1 MRLNE
6 RKIANKKSPQKSSYA
21 PLRAN
26 RKDDVDWISVEKELP
41 APNVHVLCCTNW
53 GKIVISSLQEHGRWS
68 GFKAYSQ
75 EVLYWQPLPP
85 VPKKLKNKLLAEV
98 GYAIRERNP
107 FRKGENE

>member
-1 MRLNE
+1 MH
-6 RKIANKKSPQKSSYA
+6 
-21 PLRAN
+21 
-26 RKDDVDWISVEKELP
+26 DWISVEKELP

-98 GYAIRERNP
+98 GYAVRERNP
-107 FRKGENE
+107 FRRKDNEDE